1 MLDYKIKYVT
11 KENVL
16 NKILKHHKTTREP
29 FSLLFVSLWDP
40 RCIALM
46 NILKKKCSKA
56 TEESTPLWIVDSF
69 NTPHSFVIFKV
80 KTAPFLIVSK
90 ENKRG
95 VELEME
101 GYLPRILDH
110 FSISKF
116 IIPEQGL

>member
-16 NKILKHHKTTREP
+16 NKILKYHKTSKEP
-29 FSLLFVSLWDP
+29 FSLLFISPWDE

-46 NILKKKCSKA
+46 RILKKKCSKA

-80 KTAPFLIVSK
+80 KQAPFLVISRDI
-90 ENKRG
+90 KRSA
-95 VELEME
+95 ELEME

-116 IIPEQGL
+116 ILE